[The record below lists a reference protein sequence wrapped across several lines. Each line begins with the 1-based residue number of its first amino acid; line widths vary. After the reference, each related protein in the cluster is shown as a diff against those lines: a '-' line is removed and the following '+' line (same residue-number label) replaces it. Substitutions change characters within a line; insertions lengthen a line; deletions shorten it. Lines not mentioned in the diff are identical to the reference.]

1 MDGRPIDHSSLRRI
15 HWFSRFV
22 GALTERAAA
31 IRNSFTL
38 IIGMM
43 HMMKESGVDLK
54 DIDPDGGDFNAI
66 ILGFDMIDK
75 PTTIIE

>member
-15 HWFSRFV
+15 HWFARFV

-43 HMMKESGVDLK
+43 HMLRESRVDMKDV
-54 DIDPDGGDFNAI
+54 DPDGGDFNTIMLQMDI
-66 ILGFDMIDK
+66 I
-75 PTTIIE
+75 